1 MLSDIKVPYY
11 KRSPSSGNSQ
21 KGNSSSSSSRKKSN
35 TQEDDSSEESDE
47 EDNSAESEEG
57 TSSQTRFQDSNSSFP
72 IPPGFQYDFC
82 GYILQQSQFGDVF
95 AQMISWGDV
104 NYEDF
109 ASPLLKDSEAYRS
122 DSSLTASSSYS
133 AKPLFSFQETKA
145 YIHEDNDEDDVGE
158 VGMSRH
164 QVTAT
169 FDADREDDSEDE
181 DEEDEEDN
189 VISKGFGSQ
198 VSLTRNKSNQSFPF
212 SGLSPVKKN
221 PNRPSRRTKGRVTV
235 KEEKCRKV
243 TLSPIN
249 WFGSI
254 GNRHDL
260 SVTTLDAAKVV
271 MTFLNYRKQQILASS
286 SSTKKSLMDKDSA
299 VANSIKMSSSL
310 VKIFQYLQAYF
321 RALDPFQSH
330 ESIMSALQLTSSALH
345 TNDIMTGEESTLSS
359 FHFIPFL
366 PQDGLLPYDIFKFHL
381 LDLRIDL
388 AEIPKPPHLFFVKAP
403 SSLIQNNLLIIYEL
417 IVKYL
422 PRLISSF
429 SIPNPS
435 KEAGGPTPSMVT
447 FSLPSSSSAATNT
460 KEDVSLTIYRSL
472 YEIWDELFL
481 LSKIR
486 VELSA
491 LRIALKYFHDEHLQ
505 MMKNGSIKE
514 RRSTGLSLEFIPQP
528 LLPSRFDLLKK
539 AHNSFYSDGLFVE
552 AREDS
557 EDEGEA
563 ESNDEEDTL
572 DLAQDKKR
580 QKTLSN
586 QQSKEDEMEEEEG
599 ASSSDESFYNV
610 SNIIKQS
617 SSQTQNF
624 SSSSTPMEKPENMV
638 PSNQIPL
645 YNSQSS
651 LYYGCAECSFGHCG
665 GSVDAIWESHRCEK
679 RDCLL
684 PHLTM
689 FAINVVNIDT
699 ATWKRKKAPLK
710 RERNSQKEQPAGTR
724 KHTDI
729 TSDLLSILSE
739 RWDQTIDTA
748 FPRWNQ
754 QRAMNLYN

>member
-1 MLSDIKVPYY
+1 MLSDIKAPYY
-11 KRSPSSGNSQ
+11 KRSPSGSSKKGSSTSSG
-21 KGNSSSSSSRKKSN
+21 SRKKSN
-35 TQEDDSSEESDE
+35 TFQEDDSSEESDE
-47 EDNSAESEEG
+47 NDNSTESEEG

-133 AKPLFSFQETKA
+133 AKPLFSFQETNA

-169 FDADREDDSEDE
+169 LDADREDDSEDD
-181 DEEDEEDN
+181 DEEDDDEDN
-189 VISKGFGSQ
+189 LVSKGFGSQ

-221 PNRPSRRTKGRVTV
+221 PNRPNRRTKGRVTV
-235 KEEKCRKV
+235 KEEKFRKV

-249 WFGSI
+249 WFASI

-260 SVTTLDAAKVV
+260 SLTTLEAAKVI

-286 SSTKKSLMDKDSA
+286 SSTKKSLTDKDSA
-299 VANSIKMSSSL
+299 VANSVKMSSSL

-330 ESIMSALQLTSSALH
+330 ESILSALQLTSSSLH

-422 PRLISSF
+422 PTLISSF

-435 KEAGGPTPSMVT
+435 KETGGPTPGMVT
-447 FSLPSSSSAATNT
+447 FSLPSSSSATTNA
-460 KEDVSLTIYRSL
+460 KEDLSLTIYRSL
-472 YEIWDELFL
+472 YEIWDELFR

-505 MMKNGSIKE
+505 MMKNGSLKE

-528 LLPSRFDLLKK
+528 LLPSRFELLKK
-539 AHNSFYSDGLFVE
+539 AHNSFYSDGLLVE

-557 EDEGEA
+557 EDEGER
-563 ESNDEEDTL
+563 NDEEDTL

-586 QQSKEDEMEEEEG
+586 QQSKEDEMEEEE

-610 SNIIKQS
+610 SNIVKQPSSQPQNFPS
-617 SSQTQNF
+617 SSI
-624 SSSSTPMEKPENMV
+624 PVEKPENI
-638 PSNQIPL
+638 PSNQIAS
-645 YNSQSS
+645 YNSQAS
-651 LYYGCAECSFGHCG
+651 LYYGCAECSFGHYG

-689 FAINVVNIDT
+689 FAINIVNIDT
-699 ATWKRKKAPLK
+699 ATWKRKKAPPR
-710 RERNSQKEQPAGTR
+710 RERNSQKEQPAGMR

-739 RWDQTIDTA
+739 KWDQTIDTA

-754 QRAMNLYN
+754 QRPMNLYN